1 MQALHQKAKELLE
14 SGRAKVIIGYG
25 EGSGEKVRPVFVRN
39 SAEVS
44 QLVWDQ
50 RCRQN
55 LAVYLS
61 KPEIKKMG
69 MPALVTT
76 PVVVRSIVQLIAE
89 RQIKSSD
96 LVTLAIE
103 DSVVTELTDNA
114 SLEKYVASHPVGF
127 PPHVNKEIEALAAM
141 SVEQR
146 FTFWQ
151 EELSRCFK
159 CYACR
164 SSCPLCYCERCI
176 TECNQPQWVDVAP
189 HALGNFEWHIN
200 RAMHL
205 AGRCVQCGSCNIAC
219 PVGIPIS
226 LLTIEAA
233 RIVERE
239 FGQYAGTQC
248 NAPAALSSFRVEDKE
263 TFIL

>member
-14 SGRAKVIIGYG
+14 SGKAKVIIGYG
-25 EGSGEKVRPVFVRN
+25 NGSGDKVRPVFVRGVG
-39 SAEVS
+39 EIQ

-55 LAVYLS
+55 LAVYLF

-69 MPALVTT
+69 TPAIVAT

-89 RQIKSSD
+89 KQIKSSGLIT
-96 LVTLAIE
+96 LVVEEHAVMELA
-103 DSVVTELTDNA
+103 DDV
-114 SLEKYVASHPVGF
+114 SLETYVASHPILF
-127 PPHVNKEIEALAAM
+127 PPHVNKEIDSLAAM
-141 SVEQR
+141 SVEKR
-146 FTFWQ
+146 FAFWQ

-164 SSCPLCYCERCI
+164 SSCPLCYCDRCI

-226 LLTIEAA
+226 LLTIEAT

-239 FGQYAGTQC
+239 FGQYAGTHC

>member
-1 MQALHQKAKELLE
+1 MQALHQKAQELLE

-25 EGSGEKVRPVFVRN
+25 SGSGEKVRPVFVRN
-39 SAEVS
+39 IADAPK
-44 QLVWDQ
+44 LVWDQ

-55 LAVYLS
+55 LAVYLA

-69 MPALVTT
+69 MPAIVAT

-89 RQIKSSD
+89 RQLKCFELIT
-96 LVTLAIE
+96 LVIE
-103 DSVVTELTDNA
+103 NAVVSELTDNA
-114 SLEKYVASHPVGF
+114 ALEAYVANHPVVF
-127 PPHVNKEIEALAAM
+127 PPPVKKEIETLAAM
-141 SVEQR
+141 SVEER
-146 FTFWQ
+146 FKFWQ
-151 EELSRCFK
+151 DELSRCFK

-200 RAMHL
+200 RAMHM

-219 PVGIPIS
+219 PVGIPIA
-226 LLTIEAA
+226 LLTIEAT
-233 RIVERE
+233 RFVERE
-239 FGQYAGTQC
+239 FGQHAGTQC
-248 NAPAALSSFRVEDKE
+248 NSPAALSSFRVEDKE